1 MTRYSIRGSTGL
13 LSDIAAFLAIVFLYL
28 IFYFTGIGCPIRF
41 LTGISCPGCGM
52 TRAVISLFSHNFTDA
67 WYFHPLVFILP
78 FVILVFLLKERLPDK
93 VFYVFLSIVVAAFII
108 VFLARM
114 FDPQNDVVTFQ
125 LHQGFIVRA
134 IKKII

>member
-93 VFYVFLSIVVAAFII
+93 VFYAFFFFFFSAIII
-108 VFLARM
+108 VFLVRII
-114 FDPQNDVVTFQ
+114 DPENDVVTFQ

>member
-1 MTRYSIRGSTGL
+1 MTRYSIRGSTRL

-52 TRAVISLFSHNFTDA
+52 TRAVISLFLLNFTDA

-93 VFYVFLSIVVAAFII
+93 VFYAFLSIVVAAIII
-108 VFLARM
+108 VFLVRII
-114 FDPQNDVVTFQ
+114 DPENDVVTFQ
-125 LHQGFIVRA
+125 LHQGFVVQA
-134 IKKII
+134 IKNIL